1 MTKEIEQ
8 KLLEQAS
15 GILEAITTAV
25 GQAKDLAVEQ
35 LPDIAYQYIAF
46 NRAYLTTI
54 FVIFSALF
62 VISVAWAWYKETHCE
77 TYPEG
82 QYAVFVGMFV
92 AFPSGVISA
101 LTMKSVFMVWLA
113 PKIFLIQELVNLIKK

>member
-1 MTKEIEQ
+1 MPKEIEQ

-25 GQAKDLAVEQ
+25 GQAKDLAIEQ

-54 FVIFSALF
+54 FVLCTITAIVIF
-62 VISVAWAWYKETHCE
+62 IWAWYKETHCE
-77 TYPEG
+77 SYLNG
-82 QYAVFVGMFV
+82 QYGFFAAFVFIPA
-92 AFPSGVISA
+92 AFTSFA
-101 LTMKSVFMVWLA
+101 TMKSVFMVWLA
-113 PKIFLIQELVNLIKK
+113 PKIFLIEQIVNLIKK